1 VHHLRPLSQIRA
13 GYRVSP
19 LRDLRPVCPNCHA
32 VIHQPDPAFSLEE
45 VRATLAKSKG
55 TLGAV
60 PDKAGLAG
68 GEMSESGKNG
78 GNNGNS

>member
-1 VHHLRPLSQIRA
+1 MHHLRPLSQIRA

-32 VIHQPDPAFSLEE
+32 VIHQRDPAFSLEE
-45 VRATLAKSKG
+45 VRAMLAKSKG

-78 GNNGNS
+78 GNNGDS

>member
-1 VHHLRPLSQIRA
+1 
-13 GYRVSP
+13 
-19 LRDLRPVCPNCHA
+19 
-32 VIHQPDPAFSLEE
+32 VIHQRDPAFSLEE
-45 VRATLAKSKG
+45 VRAMLAKSKG

-78 GNNGNS
+78 GNNGDS